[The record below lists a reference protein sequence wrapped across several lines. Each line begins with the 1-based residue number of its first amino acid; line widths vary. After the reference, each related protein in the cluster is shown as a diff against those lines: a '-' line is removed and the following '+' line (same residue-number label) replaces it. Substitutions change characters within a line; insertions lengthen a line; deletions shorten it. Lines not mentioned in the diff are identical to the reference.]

1 MMQTVALSVSDSARC
16 RAQQMQR
23 HPFFLRDL
31 PPGVAEMNDRL
42 VPPGAPSI
50 KSFCMPEGVQ
60 ARPAAGTCASP

>member
-1 MMQTVALSVSDSARC
+1 
-16 RAQQMQR
+16 MQR

-60 ARPAAGTCASP
+60 ARLAAGTCAGP